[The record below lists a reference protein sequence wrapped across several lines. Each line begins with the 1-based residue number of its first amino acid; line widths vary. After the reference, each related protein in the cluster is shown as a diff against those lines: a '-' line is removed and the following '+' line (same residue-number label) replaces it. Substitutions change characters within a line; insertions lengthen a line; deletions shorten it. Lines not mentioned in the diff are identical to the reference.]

1 MFPGQIAVD
10 YAAHAHALHDYRAPS
25 PTSRFATNTRSWTP
39 EEDKM
44 IIELVERFGPK
55 KWTTIACHLEQR
67 TGKQCRE
74 RWAHHLDP
82 CINKAP
88 WTPEEDRI
96 IIEAN
101 AKHGN
106 RWALISKLLPGRT
119 DNSVKN
125 RWNSNL
131 SKRVRPSRDVHD
143 AMRAGEGGMVH
154 AGFIRNSGGSPHS
167 TGGAASAMVA
177 GHPAGVAT
185 PLGLGSSLL
194 DPGTGPRDPT
204 PGLHWGAEQNT
215 DGTEARN
222 MPTAVS
228 VPMIAPRRPLGAMH
242 AETLEGLPELSLSA
256 RNARTRGGGMV
267 TPDAACWDAQ
277 QGQVG
282 HAPMATGP
290 SLSEG
295 VLRLRQERNAI
306 EYGREAPDSPDNFME
321 HRPKRRRVGI
331 LRRTEILRG
340 GGARSWLA
348 KGEAKHA
355 RESVGD
361 PNAKPKGVSPVQSL
375 LNTHQKQPPTATE
388 SPRLQRFAPEL
399 CALISAATAE
409 GNNLSLDEAVEETPE
424 EISKSD
430 AAVEENHS
438 PPATGDAAVTDV
450 STEQKATGNSAI
462 SGNAATADPAL
473 DEFTSGRM
481 KHEDRTPVDTEEE
494 D

>member
-1 MFPGQIAVD
+1 
-10 YAAHAHALHDYRAPS
+10 
-25 PTSRFATNTRSWTP
+25 
-39 EEDKM
+39 
-44 IIELVERFGPK
+44 
-55 KWTTIACHLEQR
+55 
-67 TGKQCRE
+67 
-74 RWAHHLDP
+74 
-82 CINKAP
+82 
-88 WTPEEDRI
+88 
-96 IIEAN
+96 
-101 AKHGN
+101 
-106 RWALISKLLPGRT
+106 
-119 DNSVKN
+119 
-125 RWNSNL
+125 
-131 SKRVRPSRDVHD
+131 
-143 AMRAGEGGMVH
+143 MRAGEGGMVH

-267 TPDAACWDAQ
+267 TPDAAWWDAQ

-331 LRRTEILRG
+331 LRRTEVQHCPDAPLQQMYTQIGPYMPLHTCPQPLSQMYTRLPG
-340 GGARSWLA
+340 HTL
-348 KGEAKHA
+348 HTTTTLH
-355 RESVGD
+355 
-361 PNAKPKGVSPVQSL
+361 PVHDHVRAVCC
-375 LNTHQKQPPTATE
+375 T
-388 SPRLQRFAPEL
+388 L
-399 CALISAATAE
+399 CALC
-409 GNNLSLDEAVEETPE
+409 
-424 EISKSD
+424 
-430 AAVEENHS
+430 
-438 PPATGDAAVTDV
+438 
-450 STEQKATGNSAI
+450 
-462 SGNAATADPAL
+462 
-473 DEFTSGRM
+473 
-481 KHEDRTPVDTEEE
+481 
-494 D
+494 